1 MRQQP
6 QVENRYREAVRTA
19 LECLGDDLML
29 EDVDVLCEY
38 LVLRFLKTSP
48 RAISGASLEGTLH
61 ELQEFVRK
69 LYPVLLTFVSMVNT
83 SAMPCAGGAQA

>member
-1 MRQQP
+1 MHPQP
-6 QVENRYREAVRTA
+6 QVENRYREVVRAA
-19 LECLGDDLML
+19 LECLGDELLL
-29 EDVDVLCEY
+29 EDADVLCEY

-48 RAISGASLEGTLH
+48 RVTSGSSLEDSLV

-83 SAMPCAGGAQA
+83 SAMPRSESARA